1 MASSK
6 VSNMSGDSAPDF
18 LQLLQTARA
27 STNSKVEVLLVERSI
42 EEELKKILQFIATR
56 DAVMI
61 YKACQHVVG
70 RDDDLLIEILCHR
83 TKRQLEACDEAYRN
97 IPQNS
102 RKRSLPSKVGR
113 EIGGNY
119 GNFMEY
125 LTHNRGKFN
134 ASQLKL
140 AMDGIGCNT
149 DLVNEIFCTLS
160 NREIQEMKA
169 AYEKKTDKSLSDR
182 LRSELSGEH
191 QTLILKL
198 LLAGRSEA
206 AADETRARQQS
217 EILYNLVVNGKT
229 LFGALSD
236 NSVKQFIN
244 ILLESS
250 PQQCYCIRRQYEAL
264 HPTKPSLEKTI
275 DKMVSGALKSAM
287 LYMLREPID
296 IMCQKL
302 KTAMSGLVTTDEEPI
317 SRIIGGTEMHVTQN
331 IVAKFREK
339 YDGDLQEMIQK
350 STGGNYRK
358 ALLAYLEGKNP
369 LGSTD
374 AEIALWQTP
383 SGGEAQDIR
392 IEMLLG
398 ALTNAKESIAEMDA
412 YLLKYAAK
420 GIGTD
425 EKLVIDVLCSRTKTQ
440 LDAIDLVYRAKYNK
454 TLAEYISSST
464 SGNLKRFLQYMQMY
478 DSEFDIVVLK
488 KAFDGIGCDK
498 QVIVE
503 VLCTRSWER
512 LKKSKELYQQRNDSG
527 FMDRLRSELG
537 GSLAHICIRLMEG
550 SRGMAEEGNNL
561 TKEPEELAEFL
572 GTHWASDPNACID
585 VLVTHNVAEV
595 KQIAEAYEAKYNKS
609 MEKMIKDKFSGHLE
623 TAMIAMLHD
632 PIDFYCRRIKEAMKG
647 LGTDEGVINRILG
660 GNTKQVVHQ
669 IAERFFEK
677 YDKPLVKALQEELSG
692 DYLKAVVAWV
702 RTSDYTGSYDVAL
715 IDESERGSMTAP
727 TSMAS
732 VVGVNAAVN
741 AFSSLPNPPVQ
752 QQQQSYQARVGS
764 QQQQQ
769 QQNQY
774 QPQAVHVAHHS
785 PTAGQSRL
793 PQGWEEKRAP
803 DGRTYYVDHNTH
815 TTHWTLPSGVSRPAV
830 HAQQQV
836 PHQQS
841 YHTQQHVPQQHVPH
855 QQQYQ
860 QHVPQQQHYQQQHV
874 PQQHAPQ
881 QQHYQQQ
888 HIPQQHAPQ
897 QHAPQQHAYVAPLP
911 AGWEEKVAPDG
922 RKYYINHNDRTTHW
936 TRP

>member
-1 MASSK
+1 
-6 VSNMSGDSAPDF
+6 MSGGTAPDF
-18 LQLLQTARA
+18 LQLLQKARE
-27 STNSKVEVLLVERSI
+27 SSNPKGEVLLVERAI
-42 EEELKKILQFIATR
+42 EDELKKVLQFIATR
-56 DAVMI
+56 DAVMV

-83 TKRQLEACDEAYRN
+83 TKRQLEACDEAYRS
-97 IPQNS
+97 IPQNN

-149 DLVNEIFCTLS
+149 DLVNEIFCTLN
-160 NREIQEMKA
+160 NREIEEMKI

-182 LRSELSGEH
+182 LRSELSGDH
-191 QTLILKL
+191 QNLILKL
-198 LLAGRSEA
+198 LLGGRSEA
-206 AADETRARQQS
+206 MADENKARQQADT
-217 EILYNLVVNGKT
+217 LYNLTVNGKT

-236 NSVKQFIN
+236 NSIKQFTN

-250 PQQCYCIRRQYEAL
+250 PQQCYCIRRQFEAL
-264 HPTKPSLEKTI
+264 HPTKPSLEKCI
-275 DKMVSGALKSAM
+275 DKMVSGSLKSAM
-287 LYMLREPID
+287 LYLLREPID
-296 IMCQKL
+296 IMCHKL

-317 SRIIGGTEMHVTQN
+317 SRIIGGTMMHVTQN
-331 IVAKFREK
+331 IVVKYREK

-358 ALLAYLEGKNP
+358 ALLAYLEGTNP

-374 AEIALWQTP
+374 AEFALWHTP

-398 ALTNAKESIAEMDA
+398 ALMNAKESIANMDA

-420 GIGTD
+420 GMSTD
-425 EKLVIDVLCSRTKTQ
+425 DKLVIDVLCSRTKTQ
-440 LDAIDLVYRAKYNK
+440 LDAIDLAYRAKYNNK

-498 QVIVE
+498 QVVVE
-503 VLCTRSWER
+503 VLCTRSYDR
-512 LKKSKELYQQRNDSG
+512 LKKSKELYEQRNDSG

-537 GSLAHICIRLMEG
+537 GSLKHICIRLMEG
-550 SRGMAEEGNNL
+550 ARGHAEEGSNL
-561 TKEPEELAEFL
+561 TKDPAELAEFL
-572 GTHWASDPNACID
+572 GKHWGSDVNACID
-585 VLVTHNVAEV
+585 VLLDHNLEEV
-595 KQIAEAYEAKYNKS
+595 KLISQAYEAKYSKS
-609 MEKMIKDKFSGHLE
+609 MEKAIKDKFSGHLE

-660 GNTKQVVHQ
+660 GNTKKVVHQ

-715 IDESERGSMTAP
+715 IDESERGSLSAAP
-727 TSMAS
+727 TSVAS
-732 VVGVNAAVN
+732 VVGVNTAVN
-741 AFSSLPNPPVQ
+741 AFSSLPKPPTQ
-752 QQQQSYQARVGS
+752 QQQAHPTHVVP
-764 QQQQQ
+764 QQQ
-769 QQNQY
+769 
-774 QPQAVHVAHHS
+774 PHVVSHAVHVA
-785 PTAGQSRL
+785 PTQSRL
-793 PQGWEEKRAP
+793 PPGWEEKRAP

-815 TTHWTLPSGVSRPAV
+815 STHWSLPSSAASHGHV
-830 HAQQQV
+830 QQQHV
-836 PHQQS
+836 PQQQH
-841 YHTQQHVPQQHVPH
+841 YQQQQHVPQQHYQQQHVPQQHHYQQQHVPQQHVP
-855 QQQYQ
+855 QQHVPQQHYQQ

-874 PQQHAPQ
+874 PQQHYPQ
-881 QQHYQQQ
+881 QQAVH
-888 HIPQQHAPQ
+888 
-897 QHAPQQHAYVAPLP
+897 VAPLP